1 MRLTSLIAYDA
12 LKMAVEHV
20 LGKIK
25 EGKRLSTEDI
35 FILYLGTI
43 VNEPKD
49 VRSEVAKLEDKYR

>member
-25 EGKRLSTEDI
+25 EGKKLSTEEVLV
-35 FILYLGTI
+35 LYLGTI
-43 VNEPKD
+43 VNELKD
-49 VRSEVAKLEDKYR
+49 VRSEVARLEDR